1 MTKPH
6 PEYGAAEL
14 LLRPGRVPWACVFAL
29 ALTLALVTAQPACA
43 LSPTATLEAFFGRAN
58 TVLQSVDPER
68 GLEEPRQAIRDLV
81 NEVFEFRGAGALV
94 LGSVWLSRAP
104 EDQDEFVHLFANV
117 LERGFVAAISS
128 KASLAGGVRIQYLG
142 ESVAGDSATVAT
154 TILTRAGSAL
164 PVDYWLV
171 RRGERWKVQ
180 DVVIDGVSLLAN
192 YRAQFKRVLAVHPY
206 TELIARMRGE
216 ASGTSGSMVATVRD
230 SRAAPRVPEPR
241 PELQLTVFPSEAAS
255 SDRTRA
261 SVKGERSTVRKQVGP
276 ATQSQPARTSYWVQV
291 GAFQTVEAAV
301 QLAKRFRH
309 DGVTISKSW
318 LTNAAGKRVG
328 VWARVRVGPFAHRSE
343 AVAKLH
349 DLRAR
354 GATAFIPEGPD

>member
-1 MTKPH
+1 
-6 PEYGAAEL
+6 
-14 LLRPGRVPWACVFAL
+14 
-29 ALTLALVTAQPACA
+29 
-43 LSPTATLEAFFGRAN
+43 
-58 TVLQSVDPER
+58 
-68 GLEEPRQAIRDLV
+68 
-81 NEVFEFRGAGALV
+81 
-94 LGSVWLSRAP
+94 
-104 EDQDEFVHLFANV
+104 
-117 LERGFVAAISS
+117 
-128 KASLAGGVRIQYLG
+128 
-142 ESVAGDSATVAT
+142 
-154 TILTRAGSAL
+154 
-164 PVDYWLV
+164 
-171 RRGERWKVQ
+171 
-180 DVVIDGVSLLAN
+180 
-192 YRAQFKRVLAVHPY
+192 
-206 TELIARMRGE
+206 
-216 ASGTSGSMVATVRD
+216 MVATVRD

-261 SVKGERSTVRKQVGP
+261 SVKEERSTVRKQVGP

>member
-14 LLRPGRVPWACVFAL
+14 LLRPGRVLSVCVFAL

-58 TVLQSVDPER
+58 TILVSVDAER

-104 EDQDEFVHLFANV
+104 EDQDEFIHLFANV

-171 RRGERWKVQ
+171 WRGERWKVQ

-216 ASGTSGSMVATVRD
+216 ASGTSGRGVASVPD
-230 SRAAPRVPEPR
+230 SRTAPRVPEPR
-241 PELQLTVFPSEAAS
+241 PELQLTVFPSEATS

-261 SVKGERSTVRKQVGP
+261 SVRVEESTVRKRGGP
-276 ATQSQPARTSYWVQV
+276 AKQSQPTKTSYWVQV
-291 GAFQTVEAAV
+291 GALQTAEAAV
-301 QLAKRFRH
+301 ELTKRFRH

-318 LTNAAGKRVG
+318 LTNAAGKREG
-328 VWARVRVGPFAHRSE
+328 VWARVRVGTCAHRSE
-343 AVAKLH
+343 A
-349 DLRAR
+349 
-354 GATAFIPEGPD
+354 

>member
-1 MTKPH
+1 M
-6 PEYGAAEL
+6 
-14 LLRPGRVPWACVFAL
+14 RVPLAFVFAL
-29 ALTLALVTAQPACA
+29 TLGLGLIAAQPACA
-43 LSPTATLEAFFGRAN
+43 TSPTAMLEAFFERAN

-68 GLEEPRQAIRDLV
+68 GPDEPRQAIRDLV
-81 NEVFEFRGAGALV
+81 NEIFEFRGAGALV
-94 LGSVWLSRAP
+94 LGSVWLSRVP
-104 EDQDEFVHLFANV
+104 EDQDEFVRLFANV

-128 KASLAGGVRIQYLG
+128 KASTAGGVRIQYLG

-154 TILTRAGSAL
+154 TILTRTDKAL

-216 ASGTSGSMVATVRD
+216 ASNTSGSVARVPD
-230 SRAAPRVPEPR
+230 SGAARRAPEPR

-309 DGVTISKSW
+309 DGVSISKSW

-328 VWARVRVGPFAHRSE
+328 VWARVRLGPFAHRSE
-343 AVAKLH
+343 AVSKLH

>member
-1 MTKPH
+1 M
-6 PEYGAAEL
+6 
-14 LLRPGRVPWACVFAL
+14 RVPLPCVFAL
-29 ALTLALVTAQPACA
+29 ALGLLDSQPVCA

-94 LGSVWLSRAP
+94 LGSMWLSRAP
-104 EDQDEFVHLFANV
+104 EDQDEFVRLFANV

-128 KASLAGGVRIQYLG
+128 KASLAGGVSIQYLG

-154 TILTRAGSAL
+154 TILTRTGSAL

-192 YRAQFKRVLAVHPY
+192 YRAQFKRVLAIHPY
-206 TELIARMRGE
+206 TELAARMRGE
-216 ASGTSGSMVATVRD
+216 AYNSSGSVVATGPD
-230 SRAAPRVPEPR
+230 SRAMPRVPETR
-241 PELQLTVFPSEAAS
+241 QELHLTVFPSETMS

-261 SVKGERSTVRKQVGP
+261 SVKVEESAVRKQATP
-276 ATQSQPARTSYWVQV
+276 AQSQPARPSYWVQV
-291 GAFQTVEAAV
+291 GAFQTVEAAI
-301 QLAKRFRH
+301 QLAKRFPH
-309 DGVTISKSW
+309 DGATVSKSW
-318 LTNAAGKRVG
+318 LTNTAGKRVG

-343 AVAKLH
+343 AVSKLH

>member
-1 MTKPH
+1 M
-6 PEYGAAEL
+6 
-14 LLRPGRVPWACVFAL
+14 
-29 ALTLALVTAQPACA
+29 
-43 LSPTATLEAFFGRAN
+43 LEAFFERAN

-68 GLEEPRQAIRDLV
+68 GPDEPRQAIRDLV
-81 NEVFEFRGAGALV
+81 NEIFEFRGAGALV
-94 LGSVWLSRAP
+94 LGSVWLSRVP
-104 EDQDEFVHLFANV
+104 EDQDEFVRLFANV

-343 AVAKLH
+343 AVSKLY